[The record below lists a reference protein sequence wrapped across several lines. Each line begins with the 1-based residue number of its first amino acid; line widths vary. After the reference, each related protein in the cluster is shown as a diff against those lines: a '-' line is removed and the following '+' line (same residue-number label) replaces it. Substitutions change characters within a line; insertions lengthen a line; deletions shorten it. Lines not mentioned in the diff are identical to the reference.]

1 MTDTPS
7 RRRLALLVTTTSL
20 LCSLLVSIAHVGAAA
35 AAGAAATQSSASI
48 KFAAAMP
55 LSGPN
60 SEGGQRMRDGIQLA
74 VNEINASGGIAGKT
88 VTVDYYDD
96 EGKPEAAA
104 SVAQKIVSDPD
115 VFAVI
120 GHINSSATLAALP
133 LYARAGLTEI
143 SGNSSNPDITHQGY
157 KNFFR
162 VIINDSL
169 QGPIVARYAI
179 ETLGKTKLALIYENT
194 DYGKGVVDAMTPVVT
209 QDGASIVAS
218 ETYTKVQDKDFS
230 AQLTKIKA
238 AGPDALV
245 HIGEYGEG
253 GPIFGQAYRLGL
265 TTDPNLAK
273 LAFDGDR
280 QPALIELAGQ
290 DAVQGLLLFAA
301 FNSLSDLQA
310 TQEFAAKL
318 GHPPTEQEA
327 NNYDIVY
334 ILKKAIEQGAT
345 KETLPDV
352 LHTISYDGVTGHI
365 EFDENGDVK
374 GKDMAVFVVN
384 NGNFEAYK
392 GP

>member
-1 MTDTPS
+1 MN
-7 RRRLALLVTTTSL
+7 RRHMVHRLASLV
-20 LCSLLVSIAHVGAAA
+20 LVGGLFVGALGTAIP
-35 AAGAAATQSSASI
+35 AGAQRTVAGMQAGGSI

-55 LSGPN
+55 LTGPN
-60 SEGGQRMRDGIQLA
+60 SEGGQRMRAGIELA
-74 VNEINASGGIAGKT
+74 VNEINAAGGIGGNP

-96 EGKPEAAA
+96 EGKPESAA
-104 SVAQKIVSDPD
+104 SVAQKIVSDSD

-120 GHINSSATLAALP
+120 GHINSSSTLAALP
-133 LYARAGLTEI
+133 LYARAGITEV

-169 QGPIVARYAI
+169 QGPILANYAVQ
-179 ETLGKTKLALIYENT
+179 TLGKKKLALIYENT
-194 DYGKGVVDAMTPVVT
+194 DYGKGVVDAMTPVAA
-209 QDGASIVAS
+209 QDGADIVAS

-238 AGPDALV
+238 ANPDALV

-265 TTDPNLAK
+265 TTNASLTK

-280 QPALIELAGQ
+280 QPALVQLAGSE
-290 DAVQGLLLFAA
+290 AVQGLLLFAA

-310 TQEFAAKL
+310 TQEFAQKL

-334 ILKKAIEQGAT
+334 LLKKAIEQGAT
-345 KETLPDV
+345 KDSLPDV
-352 LHTISYDGVTGHI
+352 LHQISYDGVTGHI
-365 EFDENGDVK
+365 EFDENGDVT
-374 GKDMAVFVVN
+374 GKEMAIFVAN
-384 NGNFEAYK
+384 NGTFDAYK